1 MHVAKLQITWLGHG
15 TFIITSPGGV
25 RILIDPWLTDN
36 PACPEAFKRVDDI
49 DLIVVTHGHSDHVGD
64 LVRVARATGVPVIGI
79 VELCNWLKAQ
89 GLRAVRPMN
98 KGGTQRF
105 EEIDVTMVSADHSS
119 GLVVDGRLV
128 YLGEPA
134 GYVFRFEDGL
144 VVYFAGDTGLFGD
157 MRLIG
162 EVYAPVVGFLPI
174 GDRFTMGPDT
184 AARAWR
190 NARDSPSRPDALWN
204 VPSLD
209 RHSGAVP
216 CARRA
221 SERRSVAASSWRDDP
236 VNVADRQGLS
246 STSSSWPSLGGTR
259 PASHANRYSGHYDR
273 TRYCKPARAGKDST
287 SGGAGIETTYS

>member
-79 VELCNWLKAQ
+79 VEVCNWLKAQ

-105 EEIDVTMVSADHSS
+105 GEIDVTMVSADHSS

-162 EVYAPVVGFLPI
+162 EVYAPVIGFLPI

-184 AARAWR
+184 AARACEMLGIR
-190 NARDSPSRPDALWN
+190 QVVPMHFGTFPLLTGTLEQFRAIVEPQNIEVLQLRP
-204 VPSLD
+204 
-209 RHSGAVP
+209 G
-216 CARRA
+216 
-221 SERRSVAASSWRDDP
+221 
-236 VNVADRQGLS
+236 
-246 STSSSWPSLGGTR
+246 
-259 PASHANRYSGHYDR
+259 
-273 TRYCKPARAGKDST
+273 
-287 SGGAGIETTYS
+287 ETTQ